1 MSLAILGVGGWQGG
15 RYELKRKRAH
25 PSIEAW
31 INDSPSL
38 GERARACRRRNKK
51 GPNRPG
57 RCSSVNG
64 NFSPGECEAPAERQV
79 SVWLTVGRAGRIS
92 SECSA
97 AKGAIDLEPN
107 HPDHQAGV
115 EAGRVDE
122 KRVLETVAAP
132 PETLGGLFHLRR
144 ELLPK
149 E

>member
-57 RCSSVNG
+57 DSTVSTAT
-64 NFSPGECEAPAERQV
+64 FHPA
-79 SVWLTVGRAGRIS
+79 
-92 SECSA
+92 SA
-97 AKGAIDLEPN
+97 RL
-107 HPDHQAGV
+107 
-115 EAGRVDE
+115 
-122 KRVLETVAAP
+122 P
-132 PETLGGLFHLRR
+132 PSG
-144 ELLPK
+144 K
-149 E
+149 